1 MANKDFMTITFI
13 IPARNE
19 EAYIG
24 KTIEHILKQPT
35 ELVKEIIVVDNNST
49 DRTSEIAA
57 SYPKTKVLKET
68 IPGTNRTRQR
78 GVDVA
83 TGDIV
88 AFIDADNWLAPDW
101 SENALRLLSKPGVVA
116 AAGVYR
122 YRDIGVIGNFFT
134 YFGFLI
140 IAYPVYWLVHNLLH
154 LGSVVQGGNL
164 VVWKK
169 ALDQIGGL
177 DINYVFFGDDVNTG
191 KRLRRIG
198 RVLFSHRLVIESS
211 ARRFKTKGYF
221 ATVSRYFANFV
232 WVLLFNRPLTK

>member
-1 MANKDFMTITFI
+1 MTISFI

-24 KTIEHILKQPT
+24 KAIEHILGQSS

-49 DRTSEIAA
+49 DKTSEIAA
-57 SYPKTKVLKET
+57 GYPKTKVLKET

-83 TGDIV
+83 TGDII

-122 YRDIGVIGNFFT
+122 FRDIGKLGDFFT
-134 YFGFLI
+134 FLGFLLV
-140 IAYPVYWLVHNLLH
+140 AYPVYWLVHNILH

-191 KRLRRIG
+191 KRLRGIG
-198 RVLFSHRLVIESS
+198 RVLFSHRLVTLSS
-211 ARRFKTKGYF
+211 GRRFKNNGYF
-221 ATVSRYFANFV
+221 ATVSRYFLNFV